1 MIRLLRMLCR
11 PEVLEDIEGD
21 VLEIHAD
28 RLRRHGRLIATMGL
42 WYDCLRFVRPYT
54 IRDSVHVPSG
64 PIMLKNYV
72 SVSFRH
78 ARRYPG
84 FSIINVA
91 GLAVGMAVAILTV
104 LFVSHEQS
112 FDRFHDKADR
122 IARIHMTWIFGDTQ
136 MEVAMTT
143 TAPGPVAK
151 AELSEV
157 EDAVRFYRIRE
168 AFWQT
173 DHPEAEAL
181 KESGMVYADS
191 GLFNVFSFPLV
202 SGDPTSALVEPN
214 SLVLTE
220 SSARKYFG
228 TTDVVGNTLILN
240 SENVFSVTGVM
251 RDVPSASHIQFTMAA
266 SFSTLAASRDVS
278 FDSSQYHTYAL
289 LAPGATFSQLQ
300 SGLDRLLTERFG
312 DNPSKPLLHVTPITD
327 VYLHSNVSAD
337 WSPQG
342 DIRHVRMF
350 SAIAILIL
358 LIACINYMNLA
369 TARSVNRA
377 REVGMRKVLGA
388 EGRQIF
394 SQFVGEALM
403 LTAVG
408 MLLAFGLVLLA
419 LPAYNA
425 FTGQAQTVAALIR
438 PVYLLSAWLGVSLL
452 AGAWPAFGLSNLL
465 PARVLKG
472 THANSKGGV
481 LLRRGLVVVQFAV
494 TVVLIAGTIT
504 IHRQLD
510 FMRDKEL
517 GYDEQQLVVIPIDNT
532 ARDRLDV
539 LQEAMRSSNSIVSVA
554 AVSSPPSG
562 GAGVWTFNAGPDP
575 RPDERHLIGVLQIDE
590 SWVELMGI
598 RLLAGRG
605 PTAEET
611 QREGTTPRAVVLNEQ
626 AAALFGWT
634 PDEAVGQEVYTPS
647 RQASATVVGVAEDFH
662 FAPLHEP
669 IEPVIMH
676 AGGYMGHIL
685 VRTAAGS
692 VPNAIDH
699 LRDVWGR
706 IIPERPLDFVFQ
718 DERLNAQYRTEE
730 RMANLFS
737 IFSGL
742 AIFIACLGLLGLAA
756 FTVVQRTREIG
767 IRKVLGADP
776 AGLAALLSREFVLLV
791 TIAFLLATPLAWM
804 LFDDWLSGFAYRT
817 ELTWWTFGLSGL
829 LAVLVAISTV
839 AWQALRAANMNP
851 VESLR
856 TQA

>member
-1 MIRLLRMLCR
+1 MNRHPIKAPQPPGFPLRLLRLLCR

-21 VLEIHAD
+21 VHEIYAD
-28 RLRRHGRLIATMGL
+28 RLRGRGRLIAGL
-42 WYDCLRFVRPYT
+42 AFWYDCLRFIRPYT
-54 IRDSVHVPSG
+54 IRKSVHAPAG
-64 PIMLKNYV
+64 PIMLQNYL

-78 ARRYPG
+78 ARRHPG
-84 FSIINVA
+84 FSLINVA

-112 FDRFHDKADR
+112 FDRFHEKADR

-143 TAPGPVAK
+143 TAPGPVAR
-151 AELSEV
+151 AQLSEV
-157 EDAVRFYRIRE
+157 ENAVRFYRVRE

-173 DHPEAEAL
+173 DQPEAEAL

-191 GLFNVFSFPLV
+191 GLFNVFTFPLRA
-202 SGDPTSALVEPN
+202 GDPDAALVEPN
-214 SLVLTE
+214 TLVLTE

-228 TTDVVGNTLILN
+228 TTDALGKTLIMN
-240 SENVFSVTGVM
+240 GEEVFTVTGVM
-251 RDVPSASHIQFTMAA
+251 QDVPSASHIQFTMAA
-266 SFSTLAASRDVS
+266 SFSTLPASRDVS

-289 LAPGATFSQLQ
+289 LTPGATFSQLQ
-300 SGLDRLLTERFG
+300 SGLDRLLTETFG
-312 DNPSKPLLHVTPITD
+312 DNPSKPLLHVTPLTD

-337 WSPQG
+337 WSPEG

-403 LTAVG
+403 LTAVA
-408 MLLAFGLVLLA
+408 MLLAFGLVLVA
-419 LPAYNA
+419 LPAYNTL
-425 FTGQAQTVAALIR
+425 TGGEQTIAALIR
-438 PVYLLSAWLGVSLL
+438 PIYLLSAWLGVSLL

-472 THANSKGGV
+472 TYANSRGGV

-517 GYDEQQLVVIPIDNT
+517 GYDRQQLVIIPIDDT
-532 ARDRLDV
+532 ARGRLDV
-539 LQEAMRSSNSIVSVA
+539 LQEAMRSSNAVASVA

-575 RPDERHLIGVLQIDE
+575 RPEERHLVGVLQIDE
-590 SWVELMGI
+590 SWVDLMGI
-598 RLLAGRG
+598 HLLAGRA
-605 PTAEET
+605 PTSEET
-611 QREGTTPRAVVLNEQ
+611 KREGTTPRAVVLNEQ

-634 PDEAVGQEVYTPS
+634 PDEAVGQELYTPS
-647 RQASATVVGVAEDFH
+647 RQASATVIGVAEDFH
-662 FAPLHEP
+662 FASLYEP

-676 AGGYMGHIL
+676 AGGYMGYML
-685 VRTAAGS
+685 VKTASGA
-692 VPNAIDH
+692 VPNAIAH
-699 LRDVWGR
+699 LRGDAPCPR
-706 IIPERPLDFVFQ
+706 ICSPRHDRVCSG
-718 DERLNAQYRTEE
+718 NAT
-730 RMANLFS
+730 
-737 IFSGL
+737 
-742 AIFIACLGLLGLAA
+742 CLEA
-756 FTVVQRTREIG
+756 VQ
-767 IRKVLGADP
+767 
-776 AGLAALLSREFVLLV
+776 
-791 TIAFLLATPLAWM
+791 
-804 LFDDWLSGFAYRT
+804 
-817 ELTWWTFGLSGL
+817 
-829 LAVLVAISTV
+829 
-839 AWQALRAANMNP
+839 
-851 VESLR
+851 
-856 TQA
+856 